1 MKMIDFW
8 VVRKG
13 EDTQKVAPEI
23 ADAISEH
30 PDNQKCMFCSDAHE
44 IGGMIAFRWMPGAS
58 IYTARIC
65 VNCMKHSDE
74 KLAEMAQ
81 EKVFPDR
88 VAEIEEHM
96 RRYMKPDG
104 FCLECGKPANQH
116 HPVGP
121 ITVTISTPD
130 EDEPPHEF
138 CEWRCFAKWAA
149 EQAGSTFVSEQS

>member
-1 MKMIDFW
+1 MQMIEFW
-8 VVRKG
+8 IVRKG
-13 EDTQKVAPEI
+13 EDTRKVAPEI

-30 PDNQKCMFCSDAHE
+30 PDNQKCMFCSDDHE
-44 IGGMIAFRWMPGAS
+44 IGAVIAFRWMPGAS

-88 VAEIEEHM
+88 VAGLEEHM
-96 RRYMKPDG
+96 QRYEKPDG
-104 FCLECGKPANQH
+104 FCLHCGAPANQH

-121 ITVTISTPD
+121 IVIRISTPD
-130 EDEPPHEF
+130 EDDPPHEF
-138 CEWRCFAKWAA
+138 CNWECLGHWAA
-149 EQAGSTFVSEQS
+149 GCAGGVLVIDRS